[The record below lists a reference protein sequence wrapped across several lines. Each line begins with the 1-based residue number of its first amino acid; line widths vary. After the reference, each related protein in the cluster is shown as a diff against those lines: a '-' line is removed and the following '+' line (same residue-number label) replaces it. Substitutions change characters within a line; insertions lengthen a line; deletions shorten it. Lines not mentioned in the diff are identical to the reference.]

1 MLAVLA
7 METAAAHKRRR
18 YAGIMREPQEAVP
31 PPDEGD
37 VTQALRAL
45 RGDALDRQTWL
56 VKQAISVWSQD
67 KDLQVTEA
75 RDAEAAVRAIAAASP
90 QCRDVVINK
99 SSVVRSE
106 LVPKLQASGF
116 RVTEPYYEQF
126 RPFENRFTEYWQLPA
141 MPVGYRR
148 DSFQVS
154 NDLATVRRSSIETH
168 GAKDVIAVMG
178 VNAASSSDGS
188 VVLLQHGRNIGDIF
202 TQARDVVLVIGLD
215 KIVPDQAAATFQ
227 AQCMALFG
235 YGSLLLDLR
244 YKEATGQPYESL
256 PFAIPP
262 QRAGRKTH
270 IILLD
275 NGRTRLLESRY
286 RQLLLCVDCRACA
299 RACPVGEIE
308 SRAGKPRRAPREYIY
323 SRALHTNP
331 SPRACLQCRRC
342 EAVCPVGIELP
353 DLISGVHGEASMR
366 LPGTLANYMLRHPE
380 TLLRSANRLSTLYN
394 RLANIGPLRWLGEKT
409 TGISKDR
416 ELPSVQRTTFAE
428 RFRSS
433 SGGSSPH
440 PGEGRSENKR
450 GLTV

>member
-1 MLAVLA
+1 MLAVLV
-7 METAAAHKRRR
+7 METAAAQTRRT

-31 PPDEGD
+31 PADEGD
-37 VTQALRAL
+37 VTQALRTM
-45 RGDALDRQTWL
+45 RGDALDRQTSL

-67 KDLQVTEA
+67 KDLQVTVA
-75 RDAEAAVRAIAAASP
+75 RDAEAAVRSIATASP
-90 QCRDVVINK
+90 KCRDVVINK

-126 RPFENRFTEYWQLPA
+126 RPFENRFMEYWQLPA

-178 VNAASSSDGS
+178 VNAASSRDGS
-188 VVLLQHGRNIGDIF
+188 VVLMQHGHNIGDIF
-202 TQARDVVLVIGLD
+202 SQAREVVLVIGLD
-215 KIVPDQAAATFQ
+215 KVVPDQAAAMFQ
-227 AQCMALFG
+227 AQCMALYG

-244 YKEATGQPYESL
+244 YKEASGQSYESL

-262 QRAGRKTH
+262 KLAGRKGH

-275 NGRTRLLESRY
+275 NGRTQLLESRY
-286 RQLLLCVDCRACA
+286 RQLLLCIDCRACA

-308 SRAGKPRRAPREYIY
+308 SRAGKARRAPREYIY
-323 SRALHTNP
+323 SRGLHTNP

-353 DLISGVHGEASMR
+353 DLISGACGSGGMR
-366 LPGTLANYMLRHPE
+366 LPGTLADYVLRHPE
-380 TLLRSANRLSTLYN
+380 TLLRSASRLATLYN
-394 RLANIGPLRWLGEKT
+394 RLATIAPLRWLGEKT
-409 TGISKDR
+409 TGISKER
-416 ELPSVQRTTFAE
+416 ELPRAQRTTFAE
-428 RFRSS
+428 RFRSY

-440 PGEGRSENKR
+440 PREGRSEDKR
-450 GLTV
+450 GLSV